1 MSPYVE
7 MTLTI
12 EGGKLVWST
21 EQKARLAS
29 WCGKHNGEKA
39 TVRVSSRS
47 WAEYW
52 DYLDALANETNHT
65 PHDLHEIFKAK
76 FWPKRYAFLGDDE
89 FLVPRP
95 ASEMDFE
102 VYFRNV
108 KDLVNL
114 LGLVVS
120 AATIT
125 KGSN

>member
-1 MSPYVE
+1 MTPYVE
-7 MTLTI
+7 MTMPI
-12 EGGKLVWST
+12 ENNKLAWSA
-21 EQKARLAS
+21 EQKTRLAS
-29 WCGKHNGEKA
+29 WCGKHDGEKVI
-39 TVRVSSRS
+39 VRVSGRS
-47 WAEYW
+47 WVEYW
-52 DYLDALANETNHT
+52 DYLDVLANHTGHT
-65 PHDLHEIFKAK
+65 PHDLHRIFEAK